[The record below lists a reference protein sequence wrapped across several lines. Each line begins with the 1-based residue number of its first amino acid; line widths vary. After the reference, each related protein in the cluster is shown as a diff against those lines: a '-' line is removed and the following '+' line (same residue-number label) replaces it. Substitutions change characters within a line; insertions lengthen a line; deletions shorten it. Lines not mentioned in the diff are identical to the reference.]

1 MATPTSFHSERY
13 ADNTID
19 PKTGRPETASFQV
32 AISNLTPANV
42 AAQITL
48 INTLSSAV
56 AALVIGN
63 ADGNEVVYDRNDLAA
78 SPAASPLAQR
88 ENKWLV
94 TYQGDTSMKLFRLEI
109 PTADLSGT
117 HLLPNQD
124 EADLADADI
133 AAFVTAF
140 EAIARSPDSQTET
153 VTVMSI
159 RHVGRNV

>member
-32 AISNLTPANV
+32 AITNLTPANV

-48 INTLSSAV
+48 INDLSSAV

-94 TYQGDTSMKLFRLEI
+94 RYHGSVSHKRFRVSL
-109 PTADLSGT
+109 PTADLT
-117 HLLPNQD
+117 LLANNS
-124 EADLADADI
+124 EFLDI
-133 AAFVTAF
+133 TTAASPGNDFKVAF
-140 EAIARSPDSQTET
+140 EAVVKSPDDDTES
-153 VTVMSI
+153 VVVDSVQF
-159 RHVGRNV
+159 VGRNS